1 MNFKKRET
9 LFVAL
14 IFAAIVP
21 VYFYQY
27 LDPGVIANATDV
39 QTQQLFWEQFSYEQ
53 LHTSPSFATWL
64 PYVNGGI
71 PFGGGLEKLF
81 RPLSFAFFYFSPPNL
96 AMHLD
101 VILHYWLMAF
111 GTYLYGRL
119 IGLSSP
125 AAFLSGLIFSLCTEQ
140 VSLMNAGHFG
150 KLNTIAWTPLVFWGL
165 ERGLQKRRWVDFVLA
180 GVFLSAQ
187 LFEGHIQI
195 SFYVCLCVGI
205 YFIGRT
211 LPQLIRKEESKQEIS
226 RLYIKGLLMVL
237 VFLLLSSFTLAHWF
251 EFKGQSERGEG
262 TPYEFA
268 TNWSFPPE
276 ELATFIVPQ
285 FFGLSRANYYHPY
298 KIDVYYWGRMPF
310 TQTNDYLGLLPW
322 LFVVIA
328 VFRVRNQYVKIFG
341 FMAIFFLIL
350 SMGKHTPIYYFFYKY
365 AGFKFFRVPKMNLF
379 MFSFAIAVI
388 AGIGAQWLFEQN
400 REKNEQSFIKKVMWG
415 IGVLFSILIVV
426 YLIGESNPTFWV
438 SRLSHV
444 LSGSGQS
451 YTSSFYAMLNRFQN
465 SMEGVLIT
473 SIVLASLLCW
483 LFIVLKFKSKKLFWG
498 GAIVLFLLDVTVINV
513 QFMDTVILNGSI
525 YVDRNTAIKFF
536 QENPGRYRILNAISY
551 PPPPTYNVHN
561 KFLMYKVESATGYEA
576 VGIARYSAF
585 QEFLSL
591 EGNLIDL
598 LNVKYVI
605 MGKNDVPGTVGDRA
619 GKYDIVLDEDV
630 KVLRNNMVIPRAF
643 PVHKARVIND
653 KNSIL
658 SWLNNPSFD
667 PREIALL
674 EQEINLPLSPSPRP
688 EAESNVQIAS
698 YKNDEIT
705 VEASMADNGFVV
717 LSEKYYPGWKAYL
730 DGKETEIHLADY
742 VFRAV
747 YVPQGV
753 HKLTLRYEPDSYRKG
768 LFITLISSLFVTAFL
783 IRHGVALY
791 RERGNL

>member
-1 MNFKKRET
+1 MSLKNRET
-9 LFVAL
+9 LLVAL
-14 IFAAIVP
+14 ILGVIVP

-27 LDPGVIANATDV
+27 IDPRVIANATDV
-39 QTQQLFWEQFSYEQ
+39 QTQQLFWEQFSHEQ
-53 LHTSPSFATWL
+53 LQSSPSFATWL

-71 PFGGGLEKLF
+71 PFGGGLEKIF
-81 RPLSFAFFYFSPPNL
+81 RPLSFAFFYFCPPNL

-125 AAFLSGLIFSLCTEQ
+125 AAFLIGLIFSLCTEQ

-150 KLNTIAWTPLVFWGL
+150 KLNTIAWTPLVFWGV
-165 ERGLQKRRWVDFVLA
+165 ERALQKKRWIYFVVA
-180 GVFLSAQ
+180 GTFLSAQ

-211 LPQLIRKEESKQEIS
+211 LSQLIRKEETMQQMS
-226 RLYIKGLLMVL
+226 RAYIKGTLMVV
-237 VFLLLSSFTLAHWF
+237 VFILLSSFTLAHWF

-268 TNWSFPPE
+268 TSWSLPPE
-276 ELATFIVPQ
+276 ELATFIVPNL
-285 FFGLSRANYYHPY
+285 FGLSRPNYYHPY
-298 KIDVYYWGRMPF
+298 KIEAYYWGSMPF

-322 LFVVIA
+322 LLVIIA
-328 VFRVRNQYVKIFG
+328 VIKVRNQYVKIFG
-341 FMAIFFLIL
+341 FMAISFLIL

-379 MFSFAIAVI
+379 MFSFAITAI
-388 AGIGAQWLFEQN
+388 AGFGVQWLFDQVIEKKEQF
-400 REKNEQSFIKKVMWG
+400 FIKKVMWG
-415 IGVLFSILIVV
+415 LVAMVSLLMVLFI
-426 YLIGESNPTFWV
+426 IGESNPELWV
-438 SRLSHV
+438 SKLSHI

-451 YTSSFYAMLNRFQN
+451 YSSSLSLMMLRFHN
-465 SMEGVLIT
+465 SMKGILIA
-473 SIVLASLLCW
+473 SILLLSLLCW
-483 LFIVLKFKSKKLFWG
+483 LFIILKVKSKKVFWG
-498 GAIVLFLLDVTVINV
+498 GAILLFLLDVTLINI
-513 QFMDTVILNGSI
+513 QFMDTIILNGSA

-536 QENPGRYRILNAISY
+536 QENPGRYRVLTAINN
-551 PPPPTYNVHN
+551 PTPTYNVHN
-561 KFLMYKVESATGYEA
+561 KFSMYKIESATGYEA
-576 VGIARYSAF
+576 VGMARYSEF

-605 MGKNDVPGTVGDRA
+605 IGKYDVPGTVGDRA

-630 KVLRNNMVIPRAF
+630 KILRNSMVIPRAF
-643 PVHKARVIND
+643 PVHQARVVKDN
-653 KNSIL
+653 NSIL

-667 PREIALL
+667 PRRVALL
-674 EQEINLPLSPSPRP
+674 EQDIKLPLSNSPRP
-688 EAESNVQIAS
+688 EAESNVQITS

-705 VEASMADNGFVV
+705 VQATMADNGFVV

-730 DGKETEIHLADY
+730 DGKPAKIYQADY

-747 YVPQGV
+747 YVPLGE
-753 HKLTLRYEPDSYRKG
+753 HKLILSYEPDSYKIG
-768 LFITLISSLFVTAFL
+768 LYITLISSLFVAAFL
-783 IRHGVALY
+783 VRHGVALY
-791 RERGNL
+791 RERGNV

>member
-1 MNFKKRET
+1 MNFKNRET

-21 VYFYQY
+21 AYFYQY
-27 LDPGVIANATDV
+27 LDPGAIANATDI
-39 QTQQLFWEQFSYEQ
+39 QTQQLFWEQFSYEK

-64 PYVNGGI
+64 PYINGGI
-71 PFGGGLEKLF
+71 PFGGGLEKIF

-125 AAFLSGLIFSLCTEQ
+125 AAFLIGLIFSLCTEQ
-140 VSLMNAGHFG
+140 VTLMNAGHFG
-150 KLNTIAWTPLVFWGL
+150 KLNTIAWTPLVFWGV
-165 ERGLQKRRWVDFVLA
+165 ERGLQKKRWLDFLIA
-180 GVFLSAQ
+180 GTLLSAQ

-195 SFYVCLCVGI
+195 SFYTCIAVGV

-211 LPQLIRKEESKQEIS
+211 LSQFLNKEITGKDFGWI
-226 RLYIKGLLMVL
+226 YVKGTLMVL
-237 VFLLLSSFTLAHWF
+237 VFLSLSAYTLAHWF
-251 EFKGQSERGEG
+251 EFKEQSERSEG

-276 ELATFIVPQ
+276 ELATFVVPQ
-285 FFGLSRANYYHPY
+285 FFGLSRANYYHAD

-310 TQTNDYLGLLPW
+310 AQATDYLGLLPW
-322 LFVVIA
+322 LLVIIAFV
-328 VFRVRNQYVKIFG
+328 RNRNQYVKLFG
-341 FMAIFFLIL
+341 LIAVFFFIL
-350 SMGKHTPIYYFFYKY
+350 AMGKHTPIYYLFYEY

-379 MFSFAIAVI
+379 ILSFAVAVM
-388 AGIGAQWLFEQN
+388 AGFGAQWLAEYD
-400 REKNEQSFIKKVMWG
+400 REKERPLLKKLLWG
-415 IGVLFSILIVV
+415 IGLFLIMLVIIFIAGK
-426 YLIGESNPTFWV
+426 LWSQFWV
-438 SRLSHV
+438 SEFGYH
-444 LSGSGQS
+444 LSGSGFS
-451 YTSSFYAMLNRFQN
+451 YSRNLKVLMQRLENIL
-465 SMEGVLIT
+465 EGALIASVL
-473 SIVLASLLCW
+473 LAILIGW
-483 LFIVLKFKSKKLFWG
+483 LFAMYRQKLPAKPIWG
-498 GAIVLFLLDVTVINV
+498 FMIIFFLADVSIINF
-513 QFMDTVILNGSI
+513 QFMDTVILNDSI
-525 YVDRNTAIKFF
+525 YVDRNAAIKFF

-551 PPPPTYNVHN
+551 PPPPTYNIHN
-561 KFLMYKVESATGYEA
+561 KFLMYRIESATGYEA
-576 VGIARYSAF
+576 VGMARYGEF
-585 QEFLSL
+585 QNFLSL

-643 PVHKARVIND
+643 PVHQARVFDD
-653 KNSIL
+653 KAQVLMWL
-658 SWLNNPSFD
+658 SNPSFD
-667 PREIALL
+667 PRKVVLL
-674 EQEINLPLSPSPRP
+674 EKPVNFPISSSPSP
-688 EAESNVQIAS
+688 ETESNVQITS

-717 LSEKYYPGWKAYL
+717 LSEKHYPGWKAYL

-747 YVPQGV
+747 YVPKGG
-753 HKLTLRYEPDSYRKG
+753 HKLVLRYEPDSYKKG
-768 LFITLISSLFVTAFL
+768 LYITLLTLLPVAGIMIL
-783 IRHGVALY
+783 HGVRLY
-791 RERGNL
+791 RRRD